1 MLLKFVQDLFL
12 GAMRKVQ
19 KATFINTVKL
29 LLLIP
34 LIGFHKETILIEC
47 EHKSQDYFCS
57 PNTDTEHTASLN
69 TEEFRQRETLPFKDV
84 LNQK

>member
-1 MLLKFVQDLFL
+1 MQDLFL
-12 GAMRKVQ
+12 GAVRKVQ

-29 LLLIP
+29 LLIP
-34 LIGFHKETILIEC
+34 LIGFHKEIILIEC

-57 PNTDTEHTASLN
+57 PNADTEHTAGLN
-69 TEEFRQRETLPFKDV
+69 TEEFRQRETLSFKDV